1 MSSEIGL
8 NATSSSLSAQLRSS
22 TSTAPEG
29 TDKTSDAGS
38 VKKTAQVSDEKKSSS
53 QETSQKADVS
63 KDMMNNIR
71 DQVQKLQDFMGVNNL
86 SVNFS
91 VDKESGNT
99 VIRLKD
105 AETQKVV
112 RQIPS
117 EDWLEMSR
125 RIQAGLESKDKKALS
140 GLLFDNQA

>member
-8 NATSSSLSAQLRSS
+8 NATSSSLSAQLRSN
-22 TSTAPEG
+22 TSTAPES

-38 VKKTAQVSDEKKSSS
+38 VKKSAQVSDEKKLSGS
-53 QETSQKADVS
+53 ETAQKADIS

-71 DQVQKLQDFMGVNNL
+71 EQVQKLQDFMGVNNL

-91 VDKESGNT
+91 VDEESGNT